1 MSQGNVHYEIGANH
15 VGDRFILVL
24 HVEKLLVIQGLVKG
38 AKICLNPYFFG
49 WLEKYSLHVKNKSH
63 DFCNKITLLLQ
74 NLELIPVLVKG
85 CQNLG

>member
-38 AKICLNPYFFG
+38 AKICLNPYFIG
-49 WLEKYSLHVKNKSH
+49 WLEK
-63 DFCNKITLLLQ
+63 
-74 NLELIPVLVKG
+74 
-85 CQNLG
+85 